1 MAARSSGRSHLESVG
16 ARDAAGLLHAEAL
29 GSGRRHLA
37 SLRQGGSG
45 AARGRG
51 RKKRLGAARDLRSRP
66 ERGWPEACIR
76 PASAPMRLT
85 LRPRTVMSYCLTSR
99 TRLRG
104 ARSLRG
110 KARADAKSQAAR
122 WRWPLVPPH
131 GRCGRSSTAPPR
143 RCADAPRHLPDG
155 EHGVEDAAEA
165 PSGGHGSAVPPGA
178 IGLPSTTALGS
189 AAGLAADLVLLAHT
203 DNQFAC
209 EPLTPPPP
217 HTHTHT
223 HTRMGAT
230 DNS

>member
-1 MAARSSGRSHLESVG
+1 MPGQRCRRAPAALRPPEACGDGWEPLRLGLGHARAGHAVRTGAPLGCAARAESRARAPMAARSLGRSHLESVG

-122 WRWPLVPPH
+122 WRRPLVLH
-131 GRCGRSSTAPPR
+131 G
-143 RCADAPRHLPDG
+143 
-155 EHGVEDAAEA
+155 
-165 PSGGHGSAVPPGA
+165 
-178 IGLPSTTALGS
+178 
-189 AAGLAADLVLLAHT
+189 
-203 DNQFAC
+203 
-209 EPLTPPPP
+209 
-217 HTHTHT
+217 
-223 HTRMGAT
+223 
-230 DNS
+230 